1 MSTQERRSS
10 KPRVSAPVSSKLNKN
25 LATYMAAAGAAG
37 VSILAMTAAA
47 DAKVIYTSTYL
58 KLGPSF
64 GLDLNHD
71 GTVDAS
77 IASRESCISGFS
89 RSSLCN
95 SLSQIGASG
104 VIGNE
109 LSFFGRVVPL
119 RTGAQIGLANQF
131 IPYGNI
137 VAVSWNRSF
146 DQSRSVKWL
155 GSFANGGHGVRDRYI
170 GIKFKIGDQTHYGWA
185 RISVSIPN
193 SKAPRHTTI
202 LTGYAYE
209 TEPNTAIIAGA
220 TSGPDE
226 KSALTPPPLAPVQQP
241 ARLGLLAR
249 GTDGI
254 AIWRREEETISR

>member
-1 MSTQERRSS
+1 MSKTH
-10 KPRVSAPVSSKLNKN
+10 PVSAKLAAPVSSKLNKN
-25 LATYMAAAGAAG
+25 LATYVAAAGAAG

-47 DAKVIYTSTYL
+47 EAKVIYTSTYV

-64 GLDLNHD
+64 GVDLNHD

-119 RTGAQIGLANQF
+119 RTGAQIGPANQF

-137 VAVSWNRSF
+137 VAASWKRSF
-146 DQSRSVKWL
+146 SQYKSVKWL

-170 GIKFKIGDQTHYGWA
+170 GIKFTIGDQPHYGWA
-185 RISVSIPN
+185 RISVSIPDA
-193 SKAPRHTTI
+193 KAPRHTTI

-209 TEPNTAIIAGA
+209 TEANTAIIAGA

-226 KSALTPPPLAPVQQP
+226 RSALNPTPLDRDPQP
-241 ARLGLLAR
+241 ASLGMLAC
-249 GTDGI
+249 GADGI
-254 AIWRREEETISR
+254 ALWRREEEAISS